1 MNAAMDIIKKN
12 LVSIICGVIALLAIG
27 AVFWPISGMFED
39 LHTRAKKS
47 ESTYSALT
55 GLLKKNR
62 LLPQTDPKAIE
73 PKPFDQVPTET
84 AIAKGNAIKAQ
95 IEKEAKDL
103 MATAVAIN
111 VGLTP
116 QEKKEL
122 LEKDSLPALT
132 PQAQTAG
139 TKFREKY
146 APYVQKIPEKLMQ
159 AGMAPNQQDIDAKQ
173 KEVSDQI
180 KTNDLAFNDR
190 GQAVNQQQ
198 VDAKIAATKQLV
210 PDQLRLETAQKI
222 KVYIDPG
229 TMDVMPKIGASTAAG
244 RAPNPTDIWWAQL
257 GIWIQEDI
265 CRSIA
270 DVNAPATNVMDAVVK
285 RVMKI
290 DPQENWPLSTGSTPQ
305 QNPNQDMGG
314 GGGAA
319 PVASNDPSAEIKKN
333 PVLSP
338 TGRSNNGLYDPVHF
352 RLQLICDADHVPAV
366 LQSLSK
372 NKFITVFQ
380 MNIQTVDSGAEQSIG
395 YIYGPRPVVM
405 LDMEGEELFM
415 RQWTVPL
422 MPYRIKQSLG
432 IQEQPATPQS

>member
-73 PKPFDQVPTET
+73 PKPFDQFPTET

-146 APYVQKIPEKLMQ
+146 APYVQKIPENLLQ
-159 AGMAPNQQDIDAKQ
+159 AGMAPNQLDIDAK
-173 KEVSDQI
+173 
-180 KTNDLAFNDR
+180 L
-190 GQAVNQQQ
+190 
-198 VDAKIAATKQLV
+198 
-210 PDQLRLETAQKI
+210 
-222 KVYIDPG
+222 
-229 TMDVMPKIGASTAAG
+229 
-244 RAPNPTDIWWAQL
+244 
-257 GIWIQEDI
+257 
-265 CRSIA
+265 
-270 DVNAPATNVMDAVVK
+270 
-285 RVMKI
+285 
-290 DPQENWPLSTGSTPQ
+290 
-305 QNPNQDMGG
+305 
-314 GGGAA
+314 
-319 PVASNDPSAEIKKN
+319 
-333 PVLSP
+333 
-338 TGRSNNGLYDPVHF
+338 
-352 RLQLICDADHVPAV
+352 
-366 LQSLSK
+366 
-372 NKFITVFQ
+372 
-380 MNIQTVDSGAEQSIG
+380 
-395 YIYGPRPVVM
+395 
-405 LDMEGEELFM
+405 
-415 RQWTVPL
+415 
-422 MPYRIKQSLG
+422 
-432 IQEQPATPQS
+432 